1 MANIYYNSTRT
12 EILKRLKYLNEKKYV
27 DFFRESTPFML
38 SLYLTYFGLAED
50 IMIERDSKD
59 YNINTRFTKHIDDTY
74 LKKVFPAEIPIEY
87 IVKEK
92 DGNSM
97 KWILSTLRNGIFH
110 NGPEVNY
117 KDKKIIVKNEGF
129 LNKLECIVPFNWFE
143 NFIHE
148 NIVEHIELD
157 NYTYHIFI
165 PPFNTKNVKWIQTYD
180 DINKYIE
187 KELHGIVIN
196 ISLDK
201 SSNNQTKIKR
211 NDFLALSNSISNKF
225 YNLYYNDS
233 SDPINEKFNLLKE
246 KIESELIVEKSN
258 LTNTEY
264 EKLVYFKMFKEFYTN
279 EFKNKYPNYNISINK
294 FENNNYAESLFKRG
308 RDRIQFFKRE
318 NPHFQGIKIANL
330 LSDRFNHDKIN
341 YLSKIYYLCSLYDFC
356 SKAITTEYQTDKYM
370 EKIVNQKYRTN
381 NNLLEEEY
389 ARVIK
394 NELENKGILLSYD
407 QQITNSIIWGMN
419 MYDEDIYLR
428 CRELTNNYSS
438 DINSTE
444 YFEYIKEKLKKEF
457 PNYYEELS
465 AKYTENGICYD
476 QGWDIFKSHN
486 LYALNNAK
494 GLLIQNRDDII
505 EALLYTL
512 GINTYVMNKETY
524 LKDLNDEDYSFMDK
538 LYFKGYSHDLYNND
552 IAIIKQKRSEYK
564 SRQKRLTKSL
574 NGLQIG
580 LTKSKDADDINKKQQ
595 DIVNQTTN
603 LNLINN
609 EILKC
614 DSIINNTEII
624 DVDNRNL
631 QKTSNSLCA
640 SIIRNCFAHCD
651 RVHITGRDKYGET
664 LLTLTDYDNNG
675 QISGIVKTNLTSLIG
690 FLTHD
695 ILKNA
700 INKEEEIENNT
711 KSTNIYFK
719 KEKI

>member
-211 NDFLALSNSISNKF
+211 NDFLARSNSISNKF

-330 LSDRFNHDKIN
+330 LSDRFNHDKTN

-407 QQITNSIIWGMN
+407 KQITNSIIWGMN

-428 CRELTNNYSS
+428 CRELTNNYSG

-476 QGWDIFKSHN
+476 QVWDIFKSHN